1 MELIVGHKNT
11 DFDALASLVAASLL
25 FPDATP
31 MLARNVNPNVRGFLS
46 IHKDLF
52 RLVRPGEVD
61 LDAVRRL
68 VVVDAC
74 RWNRLD
80 GVSALR
86 KREDVEIFLWDHHPG
101 EVDIRADRIRH
112 ESMGA
117 TVTLLVRELRERDVP
132 LTPVQA
138 TLFLTGI
145 YEDTG
150 QLLFP
155 ATRSED
161 ARAAAWLM
169 DRDADLKV
177 VGTLLQPVYGQKQR
191 DVLFSVLRNQETL
204 DINGFRVSF
213 STVDIQGHV
222 GNLSVV
228 VHMSREILGVD
239 ALFGIFTGRENA
251 KSIVIGRSAADGL
264 NVGGILR
271 GLGGGGHPGAGSA
284 MIADAKPERV
294 VETITHLIE
303 GNQQSSVRIGDLMS
317 FPVTTVPPDM
327 TMEALRLFLSE
338 HGITGAPVVEDGRIL
353 GVVSQRDFKKVKK
366 ASGMQAP
373 VKAFMSPKVVTID
386 PGASPLR
393 AARLM
398 VAHDIGRLPVVQDG
412 EIIGIVSRS
421 DAMIYFYDLLPE

>member
-1 MELIVGHKNT
+1 MQLVVGHKNT
-11 DFDALASLVAASLL
+11 DFDALASMVAVTLL
-25 FPDATP
+25 FPEAAP
-31 MLARNVNPNVRGFLS
+31 MLSRNINPNVRGFLS

-52 RLVRPGEVD
+52 RLVHPGEVD
-61 LDAVRRL
+61 LESVQRLL
-68 VVVDAC
+68 VVDTN
-74 RWNRLD
+74 RWSRLD

-86 KREDVEIFLWDHHPG
+86 ERDDLEVFLWDHHPG
-101 EVDIRADRIRH
+101 EADLPATRRVH
-112 ESMGA
+112 EPMGA
-117 TVTLLVRELRERDVP
+117 TITLLVRELQEADVP

-150 QLLFP
+150 QLVFP
-155 ATRSED
+155 ATRPED
-161 ARAAAWLM
+161 ARAAAWLLE
-169 DRDADLKV
+169 READLNV

-191 DVLFSVLRNQETL
+191 DVLFSVLRNERTR
-204 DINGFRVSF
+204 DINGYRVSF
-213 STVDIQGHV
+213 SAVDIPGHV

-239 ALFGIFTGRENA
+239 ALFGIFTGRQKG
-251 KSIVIGRSAADGL
+251 KSIVIGRSTADGL
-264 NVGGILR
+264 NVGTILR
-271 GLGGGGHPGAGSA
+271 SLGGGGHPGAGSA
-284 MIADAKPERV
+284 MMAEANPETV

-303 GNQQSSVRIGDLMS
+303 GNQQSSIRIADLMS

-327 TMEALRLFLSE
+327 TMEALRVFLSE

-353 GVVSQRDFKKVKK
+353 GVISQRDFKKVRKS
-366 ASGMQAP
+366 SGMEAP

-393 AARLM
+393 AARMM